1 MSLTK
6 MESSYATSEKLQSS
20 IAVGT
25 VERGR
30 LSSKRL
36 SCLGIVQFPRSGVD
50 HMLYMA
56 NSTMENFKPFSG
68 VSVVYSAFPPFFC
81 GIGVTPLWLP
91 VSPAANN
98 LEPPLRWT

>member
-1 MSLTK
+1 MR
-6 MESSYATSEKLQSS
+6 SSV
-20 IAVGT
+20 AVGT
-25 VERGR
+25 TERGR

-36 SCLGIVQFPRSGVD
+36 SCLGIVQLPRSGVD

-56 NSTMENFKPFSG
+56 NSTMENFKPVSD
-68 VSVVYSAFPPFFC
+68 VSVVYIVFPLFVC
-81 GIGVTPLWLP
+81 GVGMTPLWLP